1 MKWETTVPL
10 LKNSRCPLM
19 ILAKGHS
26 QFNLPEE
33 ITDVLLDAWLQGDCY
48 VMQFFLTR
56 CFITVF
62 LASELAY
69 FQAC

>member
-1 MKWETTVPL
+1 
-10 LKNSRCPLM
+10 M

-48 VMQFFLTR
+48 VMQFFPNKVLYN
-56 CFITVF
+56 C
-62 LASELAY
+62 LSG
-69 FQAC
+69 